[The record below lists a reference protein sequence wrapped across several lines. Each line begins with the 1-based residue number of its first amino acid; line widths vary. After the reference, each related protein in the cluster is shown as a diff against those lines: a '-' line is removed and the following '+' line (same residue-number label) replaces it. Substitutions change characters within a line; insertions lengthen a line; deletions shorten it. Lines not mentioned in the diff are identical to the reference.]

1 MCKSGKDCQVLLEAA
16 EHLTGYVGFTELL
29 DGLEQT
35 GVPPAK
41 IMKFIKADPDGRG
54 SVQDRLASNM
64 TNELLKVMGIN
75 EKQTPAD
82 VARIRKGSE
91 KG

>member
-1 MCKSGKDCQVLLEAA
+1 
-16 EHLTGYVGFTELL
+16 VGFTELL

-35 GVPPAK
+35 GVAPEK

-54 SVQDRLASNM
+54 SVQDRLTSNM

-75 EKQTPAD
+75 ERQSPAG